1 MDIKTTVFPTFLK
14 VTDFDSLIHTP
25 FEGLV
30 NALCW
35 QRELKGDF
43 SEIVNSFTLEG
54 NIMEIS
60 SKELRKLKLS
70 EQGNIARETLLSDL
84 KYLEDYG
91 ASPVLNIIQHYE
103 RDDSLPFFATDVY
116 SFHVDRSPIATDT
129 FLCTYHGES
138 SEIVS
143 NTQATQKILLPEIR
157 SQLKNLFDG
166 KDTDFESFLTEYFFD
181 LHYEAHP
188 DAQIIR
194 LGQGNLWRLAVD
206 HPKSPV
212 LPCLHR
218 APEEKDGQKRLL
230 LIC

>member
-1 MDIKTTVFPTFLK
+1 MNTITQTAPIFLK
-14 VTDFDSLIHTP
+14 VTNFDSLIHTP

-43 SEIVNSFTLEG
+43 SEIVNSFTLKG

-70 EQGNIARETLLSDL
+70 EQGNLARETLLSDL
-84 KYLEDYG
+84 KYLEAYG

-129 FLCTYHGES
+129 FLCTYQGES
-138 SEIVS
+138 SEIVP
-143 NTQATQKILLPEIR
+143 NTQATQKILLPKIR